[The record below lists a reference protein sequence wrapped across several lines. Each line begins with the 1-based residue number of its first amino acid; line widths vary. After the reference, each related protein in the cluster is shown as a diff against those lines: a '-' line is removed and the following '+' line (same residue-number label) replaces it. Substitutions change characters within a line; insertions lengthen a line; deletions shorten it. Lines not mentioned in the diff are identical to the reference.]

1 MKKTNFAFMAFAS
14 GKESTEGNAVKR
26 YIGVGS
32 VFVLAVNPNKAE
44 LEKLYNTQLENDP
57 EYLGEVE
64 VGEDKHKVQNVRL
77 DFIVKTDAE
86 KCGGIEFT
94 TKVAFFIRKEYRYNR
109 NQTKVQVI
117 DKYGRTA
124 WVTVEQ
130 AKAHEIPVYKNGPA
144 NIDKDFRPA
153 YHGEEELTN
162 FIKAYLNIPN
172 VMKYVNNTW
181 VMVDKPEDCE
191 ARLESIA
198 EYFKGNFKEL
208 RDVIALQ
215 PNNKVKVLFGVR
227 TTDDN
232 KQYQAVYNQM
242 FLKNNI
248 TDYSK
253 LDADLQERK
262 AAGAYPTTEFTVGDL
277 KEYDVES
284 TDLSNSGAAGL
295 GLVEPLDAMPVTP
308 TTPHVDGVYIN
319 NLKATGANIA
329 ALLSGLPESIVQ
341 NVVLQDV
348 EIESQMGIQA
358 RYVSGAIINTKVESA
373 DGKPIVRGP
382 DYRMRE
388 AR

>member
-1 MKKTNFAFMAFAS
+1 MKSNKVFMAFAKGS
-14 GKESTEGNAVKR
+14 ESTEGNVIKI
-26 YIGVGS
+26 YTGVAP
-32 VFVLAVNPNKAE
+32 VFVLAVNPNKE
-44 LEKLYNTQLENDP
+44 QLEKLYNTQLENAP
-57 EYLGEVE
+57 EYVGEVE
-64 VGEDKHKVQNVRL
+64 VGEDKHKVPNVRL
-77 DFIVKTDAE
+77 DFVVKTDAE

-94 TKVAFFIRKEYRYNR
+94 TKVPFFIRKEYGYNR
-109 NQTKVQVI
+109 DQTKVQVI

-130 AKAHEIPVYKNGPA
+130 AKNHEIPVYKNGPA
-144 NIDKDFRPA
+144 NIDKDYRPA
-153 YHGEEELTN
+153 YVGEEDLTN

-262 AAGAYPTTEFTVGDL
+262 ANGAYPTTEFTVGDL

-284 TDLSNSGAAGL
+284 TDLSNSGASGDMPFPPGNDAG
-295 GLVEPLDAMPVTP
+295 GTP
-308 TTPHVDGVYIN
+308 WDF
-319 NLKATGANIA
+319 
-329 ALLSGLPESIVQ
+329 
-341 NVVLQDV
+341 
-348 EIESQMGIQA
+348 
-358 RYVSGAIINTKVESA
+358 
-373 DGKPIVRGP
+373 GK
-382 DYRMRE
+382 
-388 AR
+388 

>member
-1 MKKTNFAFMAFAS
+1 MKKNIGFNFMAFSKGAV
-14 GKESTEGNAVKR
+14 STEGNTVKR
-26 YIGVGS
+26 YVGVAP
-32 VFVLAVNPNKAE
+32 VFVLGVNPNKEE
-44 LEKLYNTQLENDP
+44 LEKLYNTQLENTP
-57 EYLGEVE
+57 EYLSEVE
-64 VGEDKHKVQNVRL
+64 VGEDKHKVPNVRI

-94 TKVAFFIRKEYRYNR
+94 TKVAFFIRKEYRYNKDH
-109 NQTKVQVI
+109 TKVQVI

-144 NIDKDFRPA
+144 NIDKGYRPA
-153 YHGEEELTN
+153 YQGEEELTN

-191 ARLESIA
+191 ARLESID
-198 EYFKGNFKEL
+198 EYFKSNFKEL

-253 LDADLQERK
+253 LDENLQERK
-262 AAGAYPTTEFTVGDL
+262 DAGAYPTTEFTVGDL

-284 TDLSNSGAAGL
+284 TDLSNSGAAGDT
-295 GLVEPLDAMPVTP
+295 PFPPASDAGDTP
-308 TTPHVDGVYIN
+308 WDF
-319 NLKATGANIA
+319 
-329 ALLSGLPESIVQ
+329 
-341 NVVLQDV
+341 
-348 EIESQMGIQA
+348 
-358 RYVSGAIINTKVESA
+358 
-373 DGKPIVRGP
+373 GKK
-382 DYRMRE
+382 
-388 AR
+388 

>member
-1 MKKTNFAFMAFAS
+1 MKKTNFAFMAFAA
-14 GKESTEGNAVKR
+14 GKVSTEGNAVKR
-26 YIGVGS
+26 YTGVAPVS
-32 VFVLAVNPNKAE
+32 ILAVNPDKAE

-94 TKVAFFIRKEYRYNR
+94 TKIAFFLRKEYRYNR
-109 NQTKVQVI
+109 DQTKVQVI

-144 NIDKDFRPA
+144 NIDKGYRPA
-153 YHGEEELTN
+153 YHGEEKLTD

-181 VMVDKPEDCE
+181 VMVDNPEDCE
-191 ARLESIA
+191 ARLENIA

-208 RDVIALQ
+208 KDVIALQ
-215 PNNKVKVLFGVR
+215 PNNKVKVLFGVS

-253 LDADLQERK
+253 LDENLQGSK
-262 AAGAYPTTEFTVGDL
+262 AAGAYPTTEFIVGDL

-284 TDLSNSGAAGL
+284 TDLSNSGTSGDMPFPPSDNAG
-295 GLVEPLDAMPVTP
+295 GTP
-308 TTPHVDGVYIN
+308 WDF
-319 NLKATGANIA
+319 
-329 ALLSGLPESIVQ
+329 
-341 NVVLQDV
+341 
-348 EIESQMGIQA
+348 
-358 RYVSGAIINTKVESA
+358 
-373 DGKPIVRGP
+373 GK
-382 DYRMRE
+382 
-388 AR
+388 

>member
-1 MKKTNFAFMAFAS
+1 MNKNNKKVGYAFMAFS
-14 GKESTEGNAVKR
+14 KGNVSSEGNSVKR
-26 YIGVGS
+26 YVGVGS
-32 VFVLAVNPNKAE
+32 GFVFALITNKAVV
-44 LEKLYNTQLENDP
+44 EKFYNTQLENDP
-57 EYLGEVE
+57 EQLGEIE

-109 NQTKVQVI
+109 DQTKVQVI
-117 DKYGRTA
+117 DKYDRTA
-124 WVTVEQ
+124 WVAIEQ
-130 AKAHEIPVYKNGPA
+130 AKSHEIPIYKNGPA
-144 NIDKDFRPA
+144 NIDSDYRPA

-215 PNNKVKVLFGVR
+215 PNNKVKVLFGIR

-277 KEYDVES
+277 KEYDVEP
-284 TDLSNSGAAGL
+284 TDLSNSGVAGDMPFPAANDAAG
-295 GLVEPLDAMPVTP
+295 GTP
-308 TTPHVDGVYIN
+308 WDF
-319 NLKATGANIA
+319 
-329 ALLSGLPESIVQ
+329 
-341 NVVLQDV
+341 
-348 EIESQMGIQA
+348 
-358 RYVSGAIINTKVESA
+358 
-373 DGKPIVRGP
+373 GK
-382 DYRMRE
+382 
-388 AR
+388 